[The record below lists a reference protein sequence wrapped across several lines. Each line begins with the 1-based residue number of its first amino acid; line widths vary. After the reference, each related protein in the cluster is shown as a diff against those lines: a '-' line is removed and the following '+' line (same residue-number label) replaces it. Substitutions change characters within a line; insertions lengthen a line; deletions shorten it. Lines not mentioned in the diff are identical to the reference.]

1 MSQST
6 TDLRIVPLAPSQ
18 DVLTDLLRDGARRL
32 LAQAVEAEVAAWIDD
47 HAHLKDDQ
55 GRRQVIR
62 NGHLPERAIQTGI
75 GAVEVQQPRVR
86 DRRPADQR
94 EAFTSAI
101 LPPYLRKTRSL
112 EGLLPW
118 LYLKGISTGD
128 FAEALQAILGPDAPG
143 LSATTITRLK
153 AAWEDEFAA
162 WNKRSLAGKRYVY
175 VWADG
180 VHFNIRLEG
189 GRQCILVLMGAT
201 AEGKKELIAVADGY
215 RESDQSWRELLLDVK
230 ARGLEVEPSLAIGD
244 GALGFWKAMRQVWD
258 TTQEQRCWVHKT
270 ANVLD
275 KLPKGSQPKAK
286 RMLHGIYLAETKAAA
301 GKAFD
306 LFVKTYEAKYPK
318 ATECLAKDRGVLL
331 AFYDFPAEHWVH
343 IRTTN
348 PIESVFSTVRLR
360 HDKTKG
366 SGGRVACLT
375 MVFKL
380 MESASKGW
388 RSLNGSPLLAE
399 VVKGVVFA
407 DGIRGQ
413 VPLHPEQPKG
423 DALASA
429 TTSRTL
435 INAICSAQHEPGG
448 APSMPSHSQN
458 RLCLMRWATSLI
470 TG

>member
-1 MSQST
+1 MQSLKSTPMAHEAEEYPPMSQST
-6 TDLRIVPLAPSQ
+6 TEIRIVPLAPAQ

-32 LAQAVEAEVAAWIDD
+32 LAQAIEAEVASWIDD
-47 HAHLKDDQ
+47 HAHLKDDD
-55 GRRQVIR
+55 GRRQVVR

-75 GAVEVQQPRVR
+75 GAVEVQQPRIR

-101 LPPYLRKTRSL
+101 LPPYLRKTKSL

-118 LYLKGISTGD
+118 LYLKGVSTGD
-128 FAEALQAILGPDAPG
+128 FSEALQAILGPDAPG

-162 WNKRSLAGKRYVY
+162 WNKRSLAGRRYVY

-189 GRQCILVLMGAT
+189 GRQCILVLLGAT

-215 RESDQSWRELLLDVK
+215 RESEQSWKELLLDCK
-230 ARGLEVEPSLAIGD
+230 ARGLVVEPSLAIGD

-258 TTQEQRCWVHKT
+258 TTKEQRCWVHKM

-275 KLPKGSQPKAK
+275 KLPKGGQPKAK
-286 RMLHGIYLAETKAAA
+286 AALHEIYGAATGAEAE
-301 GKAFD
+301 KAFD

-318 ATECLAKDRGVLL
+318 AAECLSKDRDVLL

-366 SGGRVACLT
+366 SGSRVACLT

-388 RSLNGSPLLAE
+388 RSLNGSPLLQE
-399 VVKGVVFA
+399 VVKGTVFI
-407 DGIRGQ
+407 DGIREK
-413 VPLHPEQPKG
+413 P
-423 DALASA
+423 AA
-429 TTSRTL
+429 
-435 INAICSAQHEPGG
+435 
-448 APSMPSHSQN
+448 
-458 RLCLMRWATSLI
+458 
-470 TG
+470 